1 MNDGQMSFNTQT
13 VSCNHIYIYINRSDV
28 ISYRYIKVKIHFC
41 SVTIH
46 IYIYH
51 CVNIINLL

>member
-41 SVTIH
+41 RVN
-46 IYIYH
+46 IYLY
-51 CVNIINLL
+51 VNIINLL